1 MIFKTFD
8 NSNEGIEEINKYME
22 EGKQVFILI
31 FMHGC
36 GPCNATRPEWNKI
49 KPKLE
54 KKYSNNNNI
63 IVVDVNKDFMDKIKY
78 IGDIDGFPTMKY
90 ITNKGNQVE
99 NFDDGRTVDSF
110 IKWIESKIKANQKGP
125 NQKGPNQKG
134 PNQKGPNQKG
144 PNQKGPNQKGP
155 NQKGPNQKGGKK
167 SVYDVYK
174 RLSKS
179 KKITKKTKKL
189 RTKRNRK
196 LRKLRKI

>member
-1 MIFKTFD
+1 
-8 NSNEGIEEINKYME
+8 
-22 EGKQVFILI
+22 
-31 FMHGC
+31 
-36 GPCNATRPEWNKI
+36 
-49 KPKLE
+49 
-54 KKYSNNNNI
+54 
-63 IVVDVNKDFMDKIKY
+63 MDKIKY

-99 NFDDGRTVDSF
+99 NYDDGRTVDSF
-110 IKWIESKIKANQKGP
+110 IKWIESKIKA
-125 NQKGPNQKG
+125 
-134 PNQKGPNQKG
+134 
-144 PNQKGPNQKGP
+144 